1 MLISCS
7 AMIISVI
14 IAAERSFWRN
24 SRPYITASAP
34 SGQARRAKIT
44 QPRVYPGLARKTCLA
59 LKGLQGR
66 ECHSYDRKTNLAV
79 PYGPFS
85 G

>member
-24 SRPYITASAP
+24 RKPYITPLRPVRALVRRDALLTTEGGLITP
-34 SGQARRAKIT
+34 SIPVCPA
-44 QPRVYPGLARKTCLA
+44 YP
-59 LKGLQGR
+59 
-66 ECHSYDRKTNLAV
+66 
-79 PYGPFS
+79 P
-85 G
+85 